1 VIKSVAEDDGRR
13 YRLTSIDML
22 RGLAIV
28 VMAIDHIRD
37 YCLVNATQDPMADP
51 NIAPSLFLTRWITH
65 YCAPLFTLLA
75 GTSAGLMAARKNRVE
90 LGKFLFT
97 RGLWLVFVEVTL
109 MATAFSFSP
118 QGIPQFGGHTFVIL
132 QTIWAIGAS
141 MIVLAGMQGLGRRAC
156 LVIGIAIVAGHNVL
170 DFYWPASKLMD
181 PSPIWVGLHAQMSR
195 VVGPFLVLNAYP
207 LLPWIGVMLVGF
219 GSSSVFKLPP
229 ARRDVVLRWAGLAM
243 TAAFIA
249 IRAFDVYGDTNHWQA
264 QPGGIVATV
273 MDFLNTTKYPPSLL
287 FLLMTLGPAA
297 IVLSY
302 ADRITN
308 GPLAAIKRS
317 LVMFGRVP
325 FAFYVA
331 HFYLIHTLA
340 MIIGVIEGFAPKQF
354 ATVFILFPHG
364 YGVPLWGVYALWA
377 LVIAILYPFCRW
389 VAEVKRRRRD
399 WWLSYL

>member
-1 VIKSVAEDDGRR
+1 MTPAADDGRR

-37 YCLVNATQDPMADP
+37 FCLAGATQDPMSDP
-51 NIAPSLFLTRWITH
+51 NIPPSMFLTRWITH
-65 YCAPLFTLLA
+65 YCAPVFTLLA
-75 GTSAGLMAARKNRVE
+75 GTSAGLMTARKSPAE
-90 LGKFLFT
+90 LGRFLFT
-97 RGLWLVFVEVTL
+97 RGAWLVLVEVTL

-118 QGIPQFGGHTFVIL
+118 QGIPEFGGHTFVLL
-132 QTIWAIGAS
+132 QTLWAIGAS
-141 MIVLAGMQGLGRRAC
+141 MIVLAVMQRLGRRAC
-156 LVIGIAIVAGHNVL
+156 LVIGIAIIAGHNVL
-170 DFYWPASKLMD
+170 DSYWPASNIMQ
-181 PSPIWVGLHAQMSR
+181 PSPIWVGLHGQLSR

-219 GSSSVFKLPP
+219 GSSAVFELEPP
-229 ARRDVVLRWAGLAM
+229 RRDLLLRRVGLAM
-243 TAAFIA
+243 TAAFVV
-249 IRAFDVYGDTNHWQA
+249 IRSLDVYGDPNHWQA
-264 QPGGIVATV
+264 QPAGIAATV

-297 IVLSY
+297 IVCSY
-302 ADRITN
+302 ADRITV
-308 GPLAAIKRS
+308 GPLATIKRT

-331 HFYLIHTLA
+331 HFYLAHTIALVV
-340 MIIGVIEGFAPKQF
+340 GVIQGYAPRQF
-354 ATVFILFPHG
+354 ATVFLFFPHG

-389 VAEVKRRRRD
+389 VADVKRRRRD